1 MNEIYYLMEH
11 GTLRKK
17 DGTIQFDDGRKAR
30 LLPVERVKELHVFG
44 EVDVSKKCLELLGR
58 KGIIVHWYSFYGRY
72 VGSYHPSERSSSGAM
87 TLLQS
92 RFYEDVALRTTISH
106 AIIEASYRQMIRLLK
121 EHAHQLHPRRLL
133 EFERAFQLEKGTP
146 PELFLQ
152 EAALRQRYYRLLD
165 DLFRLTPLRFEKRT
179 RRPPGNE
186 VNALMSFANT
196 MLYQLVLSELMTS
209 KLDPGIGYLHATN
222 DRQYS
227 LQLDLAE
234 LFKPYLVD
242 GFIFTLVQQKTLQKE
257 DFEWEEAAC
266 YLNPLGRKKFLHLWR
281 EQFKKTVYHDQL
293 KRYVPYREL
302 IRLEI
307 YALQQHFNG
316 KAYQPLTGFEWP

>member
-1 MNEIYYLMEH
+1 MEH
-11 GTLRKK
+11 GQLRKK
-17 DGTIQFDDGRKAR
+17 EGTLQFHDGKASR
-30 LLPVERVKELHVFG
+30 IMPVERIKELHIFG
-44 EVDVSKKCLELLGR
+44 EVDISKKCLELLGQ
-58 KGIIVHWYSFYGRY
+58 KGIIVHWYGYYGRY
-72 VGSYHPSERSSSGAM
+72 VGSYHPRERSSSGTM

-92 RFYEDVALRTTISH
+92 RFYEDLSLRTAISH
-106 AIIEASYRQMIRLLK
+106 AIIDTSYRQMLRLLK
-121 EHAHQLHPRRLL
+121 EQAHLLRPRRLL
-133 EFERAFQLEKGTP
+133 EFERTFQLEQGSP

-165 DLFRLTPLRFEKRT
+165 DLFQTTPLRFEKRT
-179 RRPPGNE
+179 RRPPENE

-242 GFIFTLVQQKTLQKE
+242 GFIFKLIQRKTIQKD
-257 DFEWEEAAC
+257 DFEWDETAC
-266 YLNPLGRKKFLHLWR
+266 YLNAFGRKKFLHLWR
-281 EQFKKTVYHDQL
+281 EQFKQTVYHEHQ

-307 YALQQHFNG
+307 YGLQQHLHG
-316 KAYQPLTGFEWP
+316 ALYRPLSGFDWP